1 MEVCVLALG
10 HRSSETEAHILETN
24 MITMMAFRALFV
36 ITNCI
41 AFVSGGIPP
50 KINSLLT
57 RTAREA
63 NKQDAIDCQMGP
75 WSKWTDCDPCTKMQF
90 RSRTVEVFG
99 QFQGLVCNQPLGERR
114 ACKTELPCPEVTRP
128 PCTSTE
134 FQCESGTC
142 IKKRLACNGDN
153 DCGDFSD
160 EDCEGEP
167 RSPCGTRQMELSEM
181 ARTAGYGISVL
192 GSGARVNALDNELF
206 NGLCS
211 RVRDPYTLEYHRI
224 PWNVATLQYD
234 THAEESYSKE
244 IFETTSTLLKEV
256 IEDNK
261 FSISLGFSFKFGGSE
276 ESTESSKGGN
286 VAAGVSYERKEIIKK
301 ITEQTATKN
310 KSFMRVKGK
319 AQMGSFR
326 MRSRDLKVTETFL
339 SDVSD
344 LPLEYAKGEYFKF
357 LENYGTHYASSGK
370 EGGEYELVYVL
381 NNEYMKTK
389 KLSSRDVQS
398 CFNLDVSASF
408 QGGTAEIKPN
418 VCNDVTM
425 KDEGTKDQKAL
436 IDKVITSVRGGTI
449 DTAAALR
456 AKIEKTGVM
465 DADIYAA
472 WAKSL
477 TVAPVLIQRQLE
489 AIQSL
494 IPLTVPH
501 AESKKANLQRAYED
515 YIAEYSVCKCQPCQN
530 GGTVTLIDGECL
542 CLCLPQ
548 FEGLACQNIKSEELK
563 HYEKEVVQ
571 EGNWGCWSTWTNC
584 EGGQRARTR
593 TCNTKGLTAGTC
605 KGQTLDTDYC

>member
-10 HRSSETEAHILETN
+10 HRSSEIEAHILETN
-24 MITMMAFRALFV
+24 MTTMMAFRALFV
-36 ITNCI
+36 IINCI

-50 KINSLLT
+50 KIKSSLI
-57 RTAREA
+57 RIA
-63 NKQDAIDCQMGP
+63 NETYKQETIDCKMGP

-99 QFQGLVCNQPLGERR
+99 QFQGLVCNQPLGDRR
-114 ACKTELPCPEVTRP
+114 ACKTGLPCPEVTSP

-142 IKKRLACNGDN
+142 IKKRLVCNGDN

-160 EDCEGEP
+160 EDCEDEP
-167 RSPCGTRQMELSEM
+167 RSPCGTRQMELSEL
-181 ARTAGYGISVL
+181 ARTAGYGISIL
-192 GSGARVNALDNELF
+192 GFGARANSLNNELF
-206 NGLCS
+206 NGACS
-211 RVRDPYTLEYHRI
+211 RTRDPNTLEYHRI
-224 PWNVATLQYD
+224 PWNIATLQYD
-234 THAEESYSKE
+234 THTAETYSKE
-244 IFETTSTLLKEV
+244 IFETTSTLLMEV
-256 IEDNK
+256 LADNK
-261 FSISLGFSFKFGGSE
+261 FSMSAGLSYKFEPSEKSNSLNAK
-276 ESTESSKGGN
+276 N
-286 VAAGVSYERKEIIKK
+286 VAESLSHERKEIIKK
-301 ITEQTATKN
+301 ITEQTAAKN
-310 KSFMRVKGK
+310 KTFMRVKGQ

-357 LENYGTHYASSGK
+357 LEDYGTHYASSGR

-398 CFNLDVSASF
+398 CFNLNVSTSF
-408 QGGTAEIKPN
+408 EDGRAAIKPN
-418 VCNDVTM
+418 VCNNLTM
-425 KDEGTKDQKAL
+425 KDDGTEDNKAL

-465 DADIYAA
+465 DPDIYVA

-477 TVAPVLIQRQLE
+477 TVAPVLIHSQHA
-489 AIQSL
+489 AIQLL

-501 AESKKANLQRAYED
+501 AEIKKANLQRAYED

-548 FEGLACQNIKSEELK
+548 FEGLACQNIKSEDLK
-563 HYEKEVVQ
+563 HYEKEVAQ
-571 EGNWGCWSTWTNC
+571 EGNWGCWSPWSSC
-584 EGGQRARTR
+584 KGAQRTRTR
-593 TCNTKGLTAGTC
+593 TCNTEGLTNGTC
-605 KGQTLDTDYC
+605 KGETFVSDYC